1 MMRRSTPVENDTTLD
16 EPLVVYDDVK
26 RYRNR
31 AMLLESTLQ
40 QKMKEYRLAER
51 KLLVLQDTV
60 QKLIRKHEK
69 EQTVAIEHER
79 TRTQTKLHEFR
90 EAANV
95 LQQAAVNKTREE
107 WESKLENA
115 KLAQVRTLKALQQ
128 QWDEKEAKMT
138 KKNNQLWNEY
148 QTLKDH
154 YDAEKQQREQDAR
167 KKSQLQAQ
175 LEREQKSMED
185 GKDKIQELE
194 QMLNQAKAKV
204 KTVKADAQKEIEK
217 LQEALEKSRQ
227 KVDTMKT
234 KWETLALSKRH
245 LQAELDMTQ
254 AQLQS
259 KSTETGLAA
268 TSDPH
273 QQLPTKNETDAM
285 ALAKAEMERQLEES
299 ILVAQSAV
307 TAAERREAKL
317 VKERTVILQNLQV
330 HKQEKEFLLDRITRL
345 EKQLVDQELTIDTMR
360 NASINEKNKSK
371 DSPGSNSSISVE
383 ILSGTQSR
391 QELGNRREVIRTK
404 RKTFLKVFR
413 PGRMGDFVKQSVRS
427 MKKLRPFIQ
436 RWMDRIPF
444 QIIRKH

>member
-1 MMRRSTPVENDTTLD
+1 
-16 EPLVVYDDVK
+16 
-26 RYRNR
+26 
-31 AMLLESTLQ
+31 
-40 QKMKEYRLAER
+40 
-51 KLLVLQDTV
+51 
-60 QKLIRKHEK
+60 
-69 EQTVAIEHER
+69 
-79 TRTQTKLHEFR
+79 
-90 EAANV
+90 
-95 LQQAAVNKTREE
+95 
-107 WESKLENA
+107 
-115 KLAQVRTLKALQQ
+115 
-128 QWDEKEAKMT
+128 
-138 KKNNQLWNEY
+138 
-148 QTLKDH
+148 
-154 YDAEKQQREQDAR
+154 
-167 KKSQLQAQ
+167 
-175 LEREQKSMED
+175 
-185 GKDKIQELE
+185 
-194 QMLNQAKAKV
+194 
-204 KTVKADAQKEIEK
+204 
-217 LQEALEKSRQ
+217 
-227 KVDTMKT
+227 
-234 KWETLALSKRH
+234 
-245 LQAELDMTQ
+245 
-254 AQLQS
+254 
-259 KSTETGLAA
+259 
-268 TSDPH
+268 
-273 QQLPTKNETDAM
+273 M